1 MEGLSGVNFTFVDLD
16 AHGAADC
23 VATIKLRHDK
33 HATQRL
39 SQWTKQMKQQRKQRK
54 REEINKI

>member
-1 MEGLSGVNFTFVDLD
+1 MWMSNGTWRNDGVRKVMEGLSGVNFTFVDLD

-39 SQWTKQMKQQRKQRK
+39 SQ
-54 REEINKI
+54 